1 MTDKSFTCRGC
12 GCQFTGRK
20 RIYCTKKCRSKHYDF
35 LKYRKQGRKLQSEI
49 SSNAACNQT
58 HHCFWC
64 DLAFQPKRKGRDTF
78 CSRECF
84 FSFRKAK
91 SQIISELT
99 VSHRVWRNKCKQC
112 GDRFDAKT
120 KRGYCSS
127 ECEKVKQHEKLKNN
141 YTAVFFSCKECGKAV
156 TTSYGD
162 TRTTYCSNACSRR
175 YYRRIVRKMERARLR
190 KVKVETVDPIKVF
203 DRDAWKCQICGI
215 KTPKTK
221 RGTIKPNAPELDHIV
236 PLSVGGEH
244 SYRNTQCA
252 CRSCNAAKG
261 SNVYGQI
268 PMFAT

>member
-1 MTDKSFTCRGC
+1 MTEKTFICEGC
-12 GCQFTGRK
+12 GCQFSGRK
-20 RIYCTKKCRSKHYDF
+20 RKYCTEKCGYNRRNF
-35 LKYRKQGRKLQSEI
+35 LKYRKQGRKLLSEI

-64 DLAFQPKRKGRDTF
+64 DSAFQPKRKGRDTF
-78 CSRECF
+78 CSRECS
-84 FSFRKAK
+84 FSFQKAK

-99 VSHRVWRNKCKQC
+99 VSHSVWRNKCKQC
-112 GDRFDAKT
+112 GDRFDAKA
-120 KRGYCSS
+120 KRKYCSYKCRALFHYQS
-127 ECEKVKQHEKLKNN
+127 ESI
-141 YTAVFFSCKECGKAV
+141 SCKECGSNFN
-156 TTSYGD
+156 TSLAD
-162 TRTTYCSNACSRR
+162 KRRIYCSPECSKK
-175 YYRRIVRKMERARLR
+175 YVRRIKRHKDRARLR
-190 KVKVETVDPIKVF
+190 KVKVETVDPIRVF

-215 KTPKTK
+215 KTPRAK

-261 SNVYGQI
+261 NNVYGQI